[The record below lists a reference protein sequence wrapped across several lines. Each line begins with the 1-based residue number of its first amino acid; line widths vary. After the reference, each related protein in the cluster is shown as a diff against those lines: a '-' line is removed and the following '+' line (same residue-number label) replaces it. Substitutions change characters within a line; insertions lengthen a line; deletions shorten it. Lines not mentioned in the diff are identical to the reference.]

1 MNGSEQG
8 SHIVS
13 AFDDELMAVLARLA
27 EMGGIAENMLSQS
40 LEGVE
45 RRDLKLCEQVVSR
58 DRRLDELELQTDEMV
73 TRTMALRA
81 PVALDLRLLISALK
95 MSSTLERVGDL
106 SKSIARRGI
115 ELSATRPLR
124 LTPSVV
130 RMGREAQ
137 RQFSE
142 SLDAFVSRDL
152 DAATAVWRRD
162 VEIDE
167 LYNALFR
174 ELVTYMMEDP
184 RTITAG
190 SHYLFIA
197 KNLERFGDHATHIAE
212 LTHYLVSGETLGAD
226 RPRGAPTEA
235 DGMPDAD

>member
-1 MNGSEQG
+1 MNTKETGP
-8 SHIVS
+8 HILS
-13 AFDDELMAVLARLA
+13 AFDEDLTAVMAQLA
-27 EMGGIAENMLSQS
+27 EMGGIAENMFAQAI
-40 LEGVE
+40 EGVE
-45 RRDLKLCEQVVSR
+45 RRDVALCREVVAR
-58 DRRLDELELQTDEMV
+58 DRRLDELELETDEMV

-81 PVALDLRLLISALK
+81 PVAQDLRLLICALK

-115 ELSATRPLR
+115 ELSDVAPMR
-124 LTPSVV
+124 LTSSVA
-130 RMGREAQ
+130 RMGRAAQ
-137 RQFSE
+137 RQVSE
-142 SLDAFVSRDL
+142 SLDAFISRDV

-174 ELVTYMMEDP
+174 ELITYMMEDP

-197 KNLERFGDHATHIAE
+197 KNIERAGDHATHVAE
-212 LTHYLVSGETLGAD
+212 LTHYLVTGEPLGID
-226 RPRGAPTEA
+226 RPRGAPARAPKTE
-235 DGMPDAD
+235 GDA